1 MPEHL
6 VLKTSFSPSGTWGW
20 AVISLVRSQWG
31 VGQAIW
37 EKAGKWTSACRWPKF
52 EQDVYGITSLWSK
65 R

>member
-1 MPEHL
+1 M
-6 VLKTSFSPSGTWGW
+6 
-20 AVISLVRSQWG
+20 VRSQWG